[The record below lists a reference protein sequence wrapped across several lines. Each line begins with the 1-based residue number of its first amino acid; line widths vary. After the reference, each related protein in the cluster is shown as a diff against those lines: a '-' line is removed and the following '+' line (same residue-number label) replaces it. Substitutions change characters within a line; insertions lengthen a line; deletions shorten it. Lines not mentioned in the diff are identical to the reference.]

1 VAFLSVSGSTLAV
14 PAKFD
19 SLLAARE
26 TAPEDLGG
34 MVLMMPST
42 VDKTGASSSAT
53 IQANGSVTFT
63 SCETLSLNGV
73 FTTDYDNYMVVMRM
87 TSASSDT
94 NVNLRLRASGSDNST
109 ASSYTKQDLAADN
122 TSVTASRASSNVATP
137 FTAAFT
143 TQREGSTAFFY
154 GPFLAQP
161 TAMRQIGALA
171 FGSAYIYDSAHT
183 HNQSTSYDGFTLIGQ
198 TSAFTGLI
206 SVYGLVGT

>member
-34 MVLMMPST
+34 MVLMMPSS
-42 VDKTGASSSAT
+42 VDKTGASSTAT
-53 IQANGSVTFT
+53 IETNGSVTFG

-73 FTTDYDNYMVVMRM
+73 FTTDYDNYMIVIRHKGS
-87 TSASSDT
+87 TSNAYNS
-94 NVNLRLRASGSDNST
+94 RLRASGTDASGSNYTFQFLQANGTTVSGNRST
-109 ASSYTKQDLAADN
+109 SQTSGRLSSHAADPAGL
-122 TSVTASRASSNVATP
+122 TLYV
-137 FTAAFT
+137 
-143 TQREGSTAFFY
+143 Y

-161 TAMRQIGALA
+161 TAYRTVTMESEATVRILDFAG
-171 FGSAYIYDSAHT
+171 T
-183 HNQSTSYDGFTLIGQ
+183 HSLSTSYDGITLFADAGN
-198 TSAFTGLI
+198 TTGLV